1 MPVSFMFFGLFCLFV
16 VPCCFCGW
24 FVYFFNKTDICVVK
38 GAGFHSDLGGILKEC
53 VFLSRSW
60 LSSTYILGLQGK
72 YIIWQMIYCYFMARA
87 EKLFGILSCVIV
99 LRQSF
104 ICI

>member
-1 MPVSFMFFGLFCLFV
+1 MVCFV
-16 VPCCFCGW
+16 C
-24 FVYFFNKTDICVVK
+24 FFNKTDICVVK
-38 GAGFHSDLGGILKEC
+38 GAGFHFDSGGILKEC

-60 LSSTYILGLQGK
+60 LSSTCILGLQGK
-72 YIIWQMIYCYFMARA
+72 YIILQMIYCYFMARA
-87 EKLFGILSCVIV
+87 ERLFGILSCIIV